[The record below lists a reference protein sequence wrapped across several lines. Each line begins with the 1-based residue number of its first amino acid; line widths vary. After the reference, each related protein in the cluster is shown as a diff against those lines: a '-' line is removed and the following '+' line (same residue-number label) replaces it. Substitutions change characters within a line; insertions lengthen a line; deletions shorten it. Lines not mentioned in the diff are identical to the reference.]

1 MPNDLPEPAY
11 IETLPQET
19 ILQIFDNLDMADI
32 LNACQTNVL
41 WSNICKDEV
50 LWKKLYEKHF
60 PVKYREEEILITI
73 TPYLSD
79 GT

>member
-60 PVKYREEEILITI
+60 PVNTARKKY
-73 TPYLSD
+73 
-79 GT
+79 